1 MLSVVF
7 MLSVSSVSICLSL
20 LVEGQTPQLY
30 GRLQPKV
37 RHLESTVCPSYLCP
51 CYFLSVHGVAA
62 VYVSIGRLHS
72 LSVFYRASHNTPAT
86 PPPPTPRPPEG
97 PQRQKRTPRET
108 PPHADHKTAPT
119 PKRTPERATPQS
131 PGPHQKNAAQL
142 RPKSTKEPKQ
152 GQPRDPHEKRPPTT
166 PTPATPG
173 PQEAEKPT
181 EAKRPK
187 YRGTPCKY
195 VYFLTKLTFLD
206 IQSSDSVFWVGRL
219 QS

>member
-1 MLSVVF
+1 

-37 RHLESTVCPSYLCP
+37 RHLESTVCPSYLC
-51 CYFLSVHGVAA
+51 YFLSVHGVAA

-72 LSVFYRASHNTPAT
+72 LSVFYRVPHNTPAT
-86 PPPPTPRPPEG
+86 PPRRRPPG
-97 PQRQKRTPRET
+97 PPRARSDKNGHHEK
-108 PPHADHKTAPT
+108 PPP
-119 PKRTPERATPQS
+119 RRPQNRPHPNPQANPGKSHTTVPGS
-131 PGPHQKNAAQL
+131 PPKNAAQL

-152 GQPRDPHEKRPPTT
+152 GQPRGPHEKRPPTT

>member
-1 MLSVVF
+1 MSYFLTYMIGRLHVVRR
-7 MLSVSSVSICLSL
+7 LHVSSVSICLS
-20 LVEGQTPQLY
+20 
-30 GRLQPKV
+30 
-37 RHLESTVCPSYLCP
+37 H
-51 CYFLSVHGVAA
+51 CYFLSVHGAAA

-86 PPPPTPRPPEG
+86 PPLTTPRPPEG

-108 PPHADHKTAPT
+108 PP
-119 PKRTPERATPQS
+119 RRPQNRPHPNPQANPGKSHTTVPGS
-131 PGPHQKNAAQL
+131 PPKNAAQL

>member
-1 MLSVVF
+1 MSYFLTYMIGRLHVVRR
-7 MLSVSSVSICLSL
+7 LHVSSVSICLS
-20 LVEGQTPQLY
+20 
-30 GRLQPKV
+30 
-37 RHLESTVCPSYLCP
+37 H
-51 CYFLSVHGVAA
+51 CYFLSVHGAAA

-108 PPHADHKTAPT
+108 PP
-119 PKRTPERATPQS
+119 RRPQNRPHPNPQANPGKSHTTVPGS
-131 PGPHQKNAAQL
+131 PPKNAAQL

-152 GQPRDPHEKRPPTT
+152 GQPRGPHEKRPHTT
-166 PTPATPG
+166 PTPG

-181 EAKRPK
+181 EANRPK
-187 YRGTPCKY
+187 YRGTPCKS

-206 IQSSDSVFWVGRL
+206 
-219 QS
+219 